1 MIDGCDGELRP
12 CPIHHACIDAHKD
25 VLRHIV
31 RFLVDVHVTSLATP
45 VHELLPYELRL
56 LPLRCVLLDEIW
68 EEEEF
73 EDDKHDEKL
82 DKDDRPER
90 APQCHVLEAVVI
102 QIEDFVYE
110 PCLSHIFQEKKRALQ
125 LLAKN
130 KKKNPIL

>member
-1 MIDGCDGELRP
+1 MRYRYHVSMLFRCF
-12 CPIHHACIDAHKD
+12 A
-25 VLRHIV
+25 VRHPF
-31 RFLVDVHVTSLATP
+31 RQFCR
-45 VHELLPYELRL
+45 HELSLSALRG
-56 LPLRCVLLDEIW
+56 VLMEEVW

-110 PCLSHIFQEKKRALQ
+110 PCLSHVFQEKKRALQ